1 METSLHE
8 RHPRRHDV
16 PLLVL
21 AGLVTLGIGLFRP
34 VVTLEKLVFSSRTY
48 SVITGVIDL
57 FRGGNV
63 FLAALVFG
71 FSAVFPA
78 LKLLLLLVLWFR
90 RIDEEERRRTLWY
103 LEFLGKWSM
112 LDVFVV
118 ILMIGSI
125 QLGIVAR
132 GQVEPGVYLFAA
144 AILISMVATL
154 VVARIASA
162 ANADELA
169 ARRPRWPRRPVLP
182 LVTAAALA
190 LLGAGLTLPLMEL
203 EKWVFWNR
211 DYSIITAAIEMAA
224 QGDVLLSA
232 AVLVFVVLL
241 PLARLVALLA
251 LSLRRP
257 SSRNDRVPRWL
268 VLLDR
273 WSMVDVFCLALL
285 VVTVKLG
292 GLADVTMRW
301 GFWFFTAG
309 AILSLYVSWRLHGG
323 ANDGVRRAR
332 AAGP

>member
-1 METSLHE
+1 METSLRE
-8 RHPRRHDV
+8 RHPRRNDV
-16 PLLVL
+16 PLLIL
-21 AGLVTLGIGLFRP
+21 AGLVTLGIGLFQP
-34 VVTLEKLVFSSRTY
+34 VVTLEKLLFSSRTY

-57 FRGGNV
+57 FRCGNI
-63 FLAALVFG
+63 FLAALIFG
-71 FSAVFPA
+71 FSAVFPT

-125 QLGIVAR
+125 QFGILAR
-132 GQVEPGVYLFAA
+132 GQVEPGVYVFGA

-154 VVARIASA
+154 VVARIAGA
-162 ANADELA
+162 ANADEHPA
-169 ARRPRWPRRPVLP
+169 QRPRWPRRSALP
-182 LVTAAALA
+182 LVTGAALA
-190 LLGAGLTLPLMEL
+190 LLGAGLTLPLMDL

-224 QGDVLLSA
+224 QGEVLLSA
-232 AVLVFVVLL
+232 AVLVLVVFF
-241 PLARLVALLA
+241 PLARLAALLA
-251 LSLRRP
+251 FSLRRP
-257 SSRNDRVPRWL
+257 SSSNDRVPRWL

-309 AILSLYVSWRLHGG
+309 VILSLYVSWRLHGD
-323 ANDGVRRAR
+323 DGRA
-332 AAGP
+332 GEQL